1 VVLPQLGHAKMT
13 PLSSGANTQLVVVSE
28 GGDGPCSLAPL
39 VDINVKKATIY
50 KIIPPTAAQDSRL
63 DSLRLR
69 IVACLRIGGEI
80 FVFVV
85 QVFIPTSI
93 LSRV

>member
-39 VDINVKKATIY
+39 IDIGVKKAMIY
-50 KIIPPTAAQDSRL
+50 KIIPTNGCVKRL
-63 DSLRLR
+63 VRLSLRL
-69 IVACLRIGGEI
+69 
-80 FVFVV
+80 
-85 QVFIPTSI
+85 SK
-93 LSRV
+93 